1 VNENIKIDIVIPAYN
16 EEQIL
21 EKNVDK
27 LISFLKDN
35 FGYKNYKVIIVD
47 NGSTDNTFAISQ
59 KLEKRYSKVTCL
71 HLNQKGRGNALK
83 KVWLESEADVVSY
96 MDADLST
103 DLEAIPELV
112 NSIIIDGYDIAVG
125 SRLLPTSRV
134 KRSLLRKSLSY
145 IYNILIKNIFG
156 FKELSD
162 AQCGFKALN
171 KKVIKNVLPEVKNQ
185 NWFFDT
191 ELLILAQKNG
201 FKIKYI
207 PINWKDRPKTRVKIM
222 DTIFEDIA
230 GIWNLKRLLNS
241 QKI

>member
-1 VNENIKIDIVIPAYN
+1 MNENIKIDIVIPVYN

-21 EKNVDK
+21 EKNIGK
-27 LISFLKDN
+27 LIAFLKTN
-35 FGYKNYKVIIVD
+35 LGYRNYKVIIVD
-47 NGSTDNTFAISQ
+47 NGSIDNTFVVSQ
-59 KLEKRYSKVTCL
+59 KLEKRYEEVSCL
-71 HLNQKGRGNALK
+71 RLSQKGRGNALK
-83 KVWLESEADVVSY
+83 KAWSGSEADVVSY

-103 DLEAIPELV
+103 DLEAISKLF

-171 KKVIKNVLPEVKNQ
+171 RKVIKNILSKIKNQ

-191 ELLILAQKNG
+191 ELLILARKSG

-230 GIWNLKRLLNS
+230 GILRLMIK
-241 QKI
+241 Q